1 MVIFVFLKINII
13 MLKKIK
19 VQEIIKAMPEQFSI
33 DELLDKLILIQ
44 KVEEGLKDIE
54 EGRVL
59 TTEEAKNRL
68 GKWLK

>member
-1 MVIFVFLKINII
+1 
-13 MLKKIK
+13 MLTKIK
-19 VQEIIKAMPEQFSI
+19 VQQIIKEMPEQFSI
-33 DELLDKLILIQ
+33 DDLLDKLILIQ

-59 TTEEAKNRL
+59 TTEEAKKRL

>member
-1 MVIFVFLKINII
+1 